1 MPPKDDEFEL
11 FSAVEEGKIGELRLK
26 LHKEEKKAKPPPPL
40 WKVVVILFSIAIV
53 AAALAIGLAKIIDN
67 ASTSSTRDFS
77 DWIAIMLMILL
88 GGAVFSGSIIGFWG
102 GQRNIPIRMTSP
114 SDASVVGIGMFVS
127 GYVIE
132 DCIDNELELTVYD
145 KKKDTIYEKLIPINE
160 DGLFYEELTEAFS
173 ETKKSEN
180 ISVEAWMVSAKSTKI
195 KFVTRKKKLDDLN
208 VKKEGLKIGS
218 LYFFSLIYKDFSDK
232 VKAIFDPK
240 RKEKK
245 YIEKVK
251 LDSGR
256 TTNIFFPEKDKD
268 DKFVPFSF
276 EKVAEMRQNAI
287 YFDISRKRRAFYSLI
302 FLLLAFLYALY
313 PIIDALIS

>member
-11 FSAVEEGKIGELRLK
+11 FSAAEEGKIGELRLK

-40 WKVVVILFSIAIV
+40 WRVVVILFSIAIV

-132 DCIDNELELTVYD
+132 DCIDNEIELTVYD

-245 YIEKVK
+245 YIERVK